1 MPLRLLGLL
10 LLAATVATA
19 APAGAQRVAA
29 AAGIGAVAGALLGVV
44 VDLSR
49 SDAPAV
55 PSSGP

>member
-10 LLAATVATA
+10 LLVATVATA
-19 APAGAQRVAA
+19 AAGV
-29 AAGIGAVAGALLGVV
+29 GAVVGALLGVV